1 VSITVL
7 NPGLLTTIQ
16 DLGRSGYQKYG
27 VIVSGAMDTYA
38 MRLSNIMVGNEENEG
53 VLEITMVGPSL
64 KLKKGTLFSITGANL
79 SPTINDKKVCMGRP
93 IYVKEDC
100 ILKFGAC
107 KNGCRSYIAVAGGFD
122 IPLVMDSKSTYL
134 RAQIGGFE
142 GRALQKNDVLN
153 IGVKSN
159 ASSKIIKKLEEA
171 KNNKDDFITTSWY
184 VKNYNINHLKNTII
198 RVFEDRQ
205 FNKISSESISEFFNS
220 EFNIDTKSDR
230 MGYRLSGAKIELKE
244 KLEMIS
250 EEVSVGTIQIP
261 PDGNPIILLADK
273 QTAGGYPKIA
283 HVACVDI
290 QRIVQLKPNDKLTF
304 EKITL
309 KEAEKLYFQR
319 EKYIS
324 DIKKSIKLITI

>member
-1 VSITVL
+1 MSITVL

-38 MRLSNIMVGNEENEG
+38 MRLSNIVIGNKENEG
-53 VLEITMVGPSL
+53 VLEITMVGPVL
-64 KLKKGTLFSITGANL
+64 QLQKGILFSIAGADI
-79 SPTINDKKVCMGRP
+79 SPTIEGKAVPMNRP
-93 IYVKEDC
+93 IYIKEDC

-107 KNGCRSYIAVAGGFD
+107 KSGCRSYLAVAGGFD
-122 IPLVMDSKSTYL
+122 IPIVMDSKSTYL
-134 RAQIGGFE
+134 RAQLGGLE
-142 GRALQKNDVLN
+142 GRALTKNDVIN
-153 IGVKSN
+153 VGIKSTISSRI
-159 ASSKIIKKLEEA
+159 ASKLMEIKC
-171 KNNKDDFITTSWY
+171 DGDFIAASWH
-184 VKNYNINHLKNTII
+184 VKGYAKKKCENTVI

-205 FNKISSESISEFFNS
+205 FKYISYESINKFFCS

-230 MGYRLSGAKIELKE
+230 MGYRLYGPKIEFKE

-283 HVACVDI
+283 HVASVDV
-290 QRIVQLKPNDKLTF
+290 QKIVQLKPNEKVTF
-304 EKITL
+304 KKITL
-309 KEAEKLYFQR
+309 KDAEKLYFQR

-324 DIKKSIKLITI
+324 DIKESIKLITI